1 MSDLKYGPITQ
12 ANLEAAARHSSA
24 EDIDIRRMADELI
37 MLRSALDDWDW
48 AGLARDA
55 LQGESDSVV
64 EALATIARVDAAR
77 KGPL

>member
-1 MSDLKYGPITQ
+1 VSAIAFGPISQ
-12 ANLEAAARHSSA
+12 ANLEAAAHHSSA

-55 LQGESDSVV
+55 ARGDFESVAD
-64 EALATIARVDAAR
+64 ALATVARVDAAR
-77 KGPL
+77 RKAP